1 MADIIPVQSQPNMI
15 SDELRKPGE
24 PPSFSH
30 RPKPTPQGGGGA
42 KGQEVAFPESRLD
55 GSMSRDRAMAQST
68 WRATPKFSTCQ
79 DAHLNGVFLFVL
91 LERLEELDHFGT
103 GPLKSNTEVY

>member
-1 MADIIPVQSQPNMI
+1 VNPHHSPIGQKCQDIFNAAFCGISPQPT
-15 SDELRKPGE
+15 P
-24 PPSFSH
+24 
-30 RPKPTPQGGGGA
+30 PTPQGGGGA